1 MKLSPHIIKGN
12 SHRDDR
18 GIITFNNDFNAGEVK
33 RIYFIENK
41 DTEFI
46 RGWQGHK
53 IEQRWFSAMQGS
65 FRIVVIAID
74 NWENPSR
81 TLLKEEFILES
92 SNFDVLHVP
101 QSHITSIH
109 ALEKNARLMTMSDYS
124 LGSIKDE
131 YRFNIDYFKN
141 SNKK

>member
-1 MKLSPHIIKGN
+1 MQKKSKIIIGS
-12 SHRDDR
+12 SHSDER
-18 GIITFNNDFNAGEVK
+18 GVVIFNNNFNAEEVK

-74 NWENPSR
+74 NWENPSIK
-81 TLLKEEFILES
+81 LLQEEFILES

-101 QSHITSIH
+101 QGHITRIQ
-109 ALEKNARLMTMSDYS
+109 ALEENARLMTMSDYS

-131 YRFNIDYFKN
+131 YRFTIDYFTN
-141 SNKK
+141 RNKK